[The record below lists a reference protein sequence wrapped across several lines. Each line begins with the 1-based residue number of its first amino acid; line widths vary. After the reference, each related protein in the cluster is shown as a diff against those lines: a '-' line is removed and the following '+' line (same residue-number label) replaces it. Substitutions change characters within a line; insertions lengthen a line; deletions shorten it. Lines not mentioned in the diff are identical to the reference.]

1 MERRPML
8 NEIAGAGQ
16 PAQPDLASSAQGD
29 GRLATQFPSWDLLPP
44 HTLLVR
50 RRPVQVPKTPPT
62 PEAVVR
68 PPAAPPVPNVQAPAP
83 EHVPVSAVASS
94 PVVCRQCSRPLEDG
108 AVFCSE
114 CGAKQD

>member
-8 NEIAGAGQ
+8 NDIPGAGQ
-16 PAQPDLASSAQGD
+16 PAQPILGSSPQGD

-50 RRPVQVPKTPPT
+50 RRSVQVPKTPQT

-68 PPAAPPVPNVQAPAP
+68 TPAATPVPKVQAPAP
-83 EHVPVSAVASS
+83 ARVPPPEIAPS
-94 PVVCRQCSRPLEDG
+94 PIVCRQCNQPLEDG
-108 AVFCSE
+108 ATFCSE